1 MKKIYIT
8 LFICVLGL
16 FSLCS
21 CEDPKYREVFEIT
34 DYFVEELQTTYQSYG
49 LIGGAKYTQYTNN
62 REFKVFPMGRLIN
75 VRIEHAADD
84 EEYEK
89 LRSALE
95 SHYTGDERVQK
106 VYRCQFGTIMVD
118 CRN

>member
-21 CEDPKYREVFEIT
+21 CEDPKYREIFEIT

-84 EEYEK
+84 EEYER

-106 VYRCQFGTIMVD
+106 VYRCQLGTIMVD